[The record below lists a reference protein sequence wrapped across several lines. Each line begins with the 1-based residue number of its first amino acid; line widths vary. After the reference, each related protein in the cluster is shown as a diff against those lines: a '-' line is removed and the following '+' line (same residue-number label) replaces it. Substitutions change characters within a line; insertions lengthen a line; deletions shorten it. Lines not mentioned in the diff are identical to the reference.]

1 MCLCFIILNLNA
13 ALFSC
18 LLSSLF
24 PISLVLQ
31 SLVPSLYSL
40 PGFQSL
46 EDGSII
52 LSIFSLQ
59 YFVWF
64 RLLIL
69 FYALFRFIYNSTCFS
84 FINYFCFMSLDNDKT
99 SFIFFF
105 FYFFLIIAAALL
117 TRTGTLNDTFYMRI
131 QWILPGN
138 SHFAQLFSRN
148 LTIESIVKNLYLN
161 MSTEIDR
168 RSVWEQPT

>member
-1 MCLCFIILNLNA
+1 MCLCFIILNLNV

-64 RLLIL
+64 RLLIS

-105 FYFFLIIAAALL
+105 LLFFDHCCCIV
-117 TRTGTLNDTFYMRI
+117 N
-131 QWILPGN
+131 QNWNSKWHILYEN
-138 SHFAQLFSRN
+138 SVNF
-148 LTIESIVKNLYLN
+148 TWK
-161 MSTEIDR
+161 
-168 RSVWEQPT
+168 

>member
-1 MCLCFIILNLNA
+1 MCLCFIILKLNA

-24 PISLVLQ
+24 PTSLVLQ

-46 EDGSII
+46 DDSSII

-69 FYALFRFIYNSTCFS
+69 FYALFIFIYNSTCFS
-84 FINYFCFMSLDNDKT
+84 FINYFCFMSLDNDNN
-99 SFIFFF
+99 FIYLFFF
-105 FYFFLIIAAALL
+105 FYFFFFFFFFVHCCCIV
-117 TRTGTLNDTFYMRI
+117 N
-131 QWILPGN
+131 QNWNSKWHILYEN
-138 SHFAQLFSRN
+138 SVNF
-148 LTIESIVKNLYLN
+148 TWK
-161 MSTEIDR
+161 
-168 RSVWEQPT
+168 